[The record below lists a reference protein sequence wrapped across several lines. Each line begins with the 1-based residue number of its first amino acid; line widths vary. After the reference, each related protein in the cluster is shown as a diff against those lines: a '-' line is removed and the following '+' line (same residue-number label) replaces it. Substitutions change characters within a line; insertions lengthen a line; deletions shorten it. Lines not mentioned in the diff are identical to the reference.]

1 MMKLKSILTL
11 AIALPLLSACD
22 LVDDYNEMVNEQ
34 MADITIYISPVA
46 ELQIDD
52 SEIGYVHGFEEC
64 PNESVNWLFGYS
76 HSVGGNNCIKID
88 PENENIKVRVINDQV
103 NLIET
108 WNVSRVGDAVSL
120 TRPNGFKVRE
130 PSNQS

>member
-1 MMKLKSILTL
+1 MKSILTL

-22 LVDDYNEMVNEQ
+22 LVDDYNEMVSEQ

-64 PNESVNWLFGYS
+64 PYESVNWLFGYS
-76 HSVGGNNCIKID
+76 QSVGGNNCIKID
-88 PENENIKVRVINDQV
+88 PETENIQVRVINDQV

>member
-1 MMKLKSILTL
+1 MKLKSTLTL

-22 LVDDYNEMVNEQ
+22 LVDEYNEMAAAQ

-52 SEIGYVHGFEEC
+52 GEIGYVHGFEEC

-76 HSVGGNNCIKID
+76 QSVGGNNCIKIE
-88 PENENIKVRVINDQV
+88 PETESIKVRVRNDQI